1 MLFFN
6 SKKTKVNAELAVKW
20 QEDGKQTDDR
30 FKDIFENPEM
40 AIDKDSERY
49 KILKP
54 VGMG

>member
-1 MLFFN
+1 MTHI
-6 SKKTKVNAELAVKW
+6 KKTKVNAELAVKW
-20 QEDGKQTDDR
+20 QEDGKETDDR

-54 VGMG
+54 VGRV